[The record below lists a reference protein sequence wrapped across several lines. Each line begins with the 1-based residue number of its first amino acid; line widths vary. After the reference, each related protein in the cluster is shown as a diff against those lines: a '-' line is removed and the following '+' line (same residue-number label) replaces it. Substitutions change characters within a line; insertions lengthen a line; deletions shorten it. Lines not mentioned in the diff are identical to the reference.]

1 MKRVTR
7 WECIERFSGKWDT
20 AEMPLDRQTIGSL
33 LINEVFHDV
42 RQYGRGKRARQEM
55 SPKAAFAFAPS
66 TCQQPTESSESNKN
80 MLVRSPSQHFG
91 ATLNPTIGMRSDLS
105 RDLLVNV
112 GRMNGK
118 AGHFQRS

>member
-1 MKRVTR
+1 MKRVSR
-7 WECIERFSGKWDT
+7 RKRIGRFSGKWDT

-33 LINEVFHDV
+33 LVNEVLHDV

-55 SPKAAFAFAPS
+55 GSKAVFAFAPC

-80 MLVRSPSQHFG
+80 MLVRSPSQYFG

-105 RDLLVNV
+105 RDLFVNV

-118 AGHFQRS
+118 KDHFQRL